1 MDQERRKVIIREIEH
16 WQRSKLL
23 PDHYCDF
30 LLNLYLD
37 EATERTP
44 SSLAGKTAVMVQ
56 RSRGIQWFYTIGLIS
71 LICMIVLYFNDF
83 PLVLQIPVLTLGVA
97 TLLTVGQRM
106 RRGQKESA
114 GLAWT
119 ATAMLLM
126 LGGGLYLLD
135 LHTDASW
142 IWLAG
147 FLGLCSLFWIIYGLA
162 ASIPLLH
169 LCGWAAA
176 MMVYALL
183 LYRLTEEPAWYDIQ
197 LFWVPVACLFAWA
210 SWLVQRLSK
219 QASSILFVGALLLWF
234 MPEVY
239 HAVLVDEPTLLQLQL
254 IVKLSVAGLL
264 LYTLRKKWIAWVA

>member
-1 MDQERRKVIIREIEH
+1 MDQERRKVIVREIEH

-37 EATERTP
+37 EGSERTP
-44 SSLAGKTAVMVQ
+44 SSIAGQTAAMVQ
-56 RSRGIQWFYTIGLIS
+56 RSRGIQWVYTIGLIS

-83 PLVLQIPVLTLGVA
+83 PLVLQIPVIGLGVA
-97 TLLTVGQRM
+97 ALLRVGHRK
-106 RRGQKESA
+106 RKAQKESV
-114 GLAWT
+114 GLAWI
-119 ATAMLLM
+119 AAAMLLM
-126 LGGGLYLLD
+126 LGGGLYMLD
-135 LHTDASW
+135 RHTDGSW
-142 IWLAG
+142 MWLAG
-147 FLGLCSLFWIIYGLA
+147 FLGLCAVFWIIYGLA
-162 ASIPLLH
+162 AAIPLLH

-176 MMVYALL
+176 IMVYALL

-239 HAVLVDEPTLLQLQL
+239 HAMLVEEPVMLQLQL
-254 IVKLSVAGLL
+254 IAKLVVAGLL
-264 LYTLRKKWIAWVA
+264 LYTLRKKWIVWVA